1 MGTFVT
7 LAEVLEARGSP
18 LEEDEVWLNSMSFVL
33 LSGPGNMCSV
43 LSPGSML
50 LSASG
55 NLAFKSCARSGDLG
69 SFTAPEVQA
78 GHAASNRTA
87 SEKMVVY
94 SLGMTLYWS
103 VDYQLPQNQPIQ
115 LSGKLNNLL
124 LSMCEDTVQRRA
136 DLVTVLETC
145 DQHIKTAQLPPP
157 EKLIKQLVED
167 VFRDSVSSP
176 TFPLSLSLHFVPL
189 LSIR

>member
-18 LEEDEVWLNSMSFVL
+18 LEEDEVWLNSMALAFVL

-43 LSPGSML
+43 LSPGSLL

-55 NLAFKSCARSGDLG
+55 DLAFKSCARSGDLG
-69 SFTAPEVQA
+69 SFTAPEVQD
-78 GHAASNRTA
+78 GHD
-87 SEKMVVY
+87 MVVY

-103 VDYQLPQNQPIQ
+103 VDYQLAQNQPIQ
-115 LSGKLNNLL
+115 LSDKLNNLL

-145 DQHIKTAQLPPP
+145 DRHIKTAQLPPP

-176 TFPLSLSLHFVPL
+176 TFPLLNLRSVLPSLV
-189 LSIR
+189 

>member
-1 MGTFVT
+1 
-7 LAEVLEARGSP
+7 
-18 LEEDEVWLNSMSFVL
+18 
-33 LSGPGNMCSV
+33 
-43 LSPGSML
+43 
-50 LSASG
+50 
-55 NLAFKSCARSGDLG
+55 
-69 SFTAPEVQA
+69 
-78 GHAASNRTA
+78 
-87 SEKMVVY
+87 MVVY

-115 LSGKLNNLL
+115 LSEKLNNLL

-176 TFPLSLSLHFVPL
+176 TFPLVYEMHL
-189 LSIR
+189 